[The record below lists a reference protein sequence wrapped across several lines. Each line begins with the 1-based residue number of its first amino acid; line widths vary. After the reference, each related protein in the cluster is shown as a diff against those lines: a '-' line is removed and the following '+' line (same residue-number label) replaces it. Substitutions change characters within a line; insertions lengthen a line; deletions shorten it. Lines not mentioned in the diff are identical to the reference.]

1 MYGQTEATA
10 RLAYLPAEDV
20 NEFIDTIGKAIPGV
34 KLDVFDFEYRSVEPN
49 ITGELVA
56 RGEISC

>member
-20 NEFIDTIGKAIPGV
+20 DKFADTIGKAIPGV
-34 KLDVFDFEYRSVEPN
+34 FLDVFDSECD
-49 ITGELVA
+49 L
-56 RGEISC
+56 